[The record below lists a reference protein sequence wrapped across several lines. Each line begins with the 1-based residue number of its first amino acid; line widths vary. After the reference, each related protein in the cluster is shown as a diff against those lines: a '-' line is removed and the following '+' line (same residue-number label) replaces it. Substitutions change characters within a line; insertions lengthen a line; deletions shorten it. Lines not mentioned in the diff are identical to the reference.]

1 MQVFFIQLSFRMVFF
16 LLLLLRKRLIHFL
29 CMWLVTLMLFVPV
42 GKRSKSRSQMFCKIE
57 NLFISLKM
65 LLKIL
70 QYSQENICV
79 LEFLF
84 NQLYLKNAATQ
95 VFSCEYCKMFKYS
108 FFYRTPAFHNV
119 FRNSYVMIEFFGSL
133 WVQNCYLSYFLCHC
147 FFFLHDS
154 SVRIGSAL
162 SFLIHLVFKSKLL
175 VSVTFA
181 HITTTAPSLF

>member
-1 MQVFFIQLSFRMVFF
+1 MVFF
-16 LLLLLRKRLIHFL
+16 LLLFLRKRLIHFL

-133 WVQNCYLSYFLCHC
+133 WVQNCCHISCAIAFSSFMTLVLESEVHCHFLYIL
-147 FFFLHDS
+147 FLNQN
-154 SVRIGSAL
+154 
-162 SFLIHLVFKSKLL
+162 F
-175 VSVTFA
+175 
-181 HITTTAPSLF
+181 